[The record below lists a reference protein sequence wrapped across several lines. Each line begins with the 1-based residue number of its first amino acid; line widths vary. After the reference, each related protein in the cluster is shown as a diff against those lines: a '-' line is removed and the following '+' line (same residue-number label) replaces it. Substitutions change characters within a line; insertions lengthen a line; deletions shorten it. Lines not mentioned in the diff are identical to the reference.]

1 MYQIR
6 ICNSLIIN
14 SFHFE
19 ENGQGQN
26 LGHPIRLFK
35 SWNKAGI
42 PASVKN
48 ADLLSKYIYKYP

>member
-1 MYQIR
+1 MYQIC

-35 SWNKAGI
+35 SWN
-42 PASVKN
+42 SSS
-48 ADLLSKYIYKYP
+48 SKKML